1 MQIFPYI
8 LVYLGAGLM
17 VYNIYGF
24 VRFARKMKSRAGMNG
39 EVRILYIPIF
49 LLLMFLLGYLLVAVF
64 GKVDWIIS
72 GILFGGS
79 IFVQIVYILLDRI
92 TGRIIESEQL
102 EVELKAAEE
111 TNREKNAFL
120 ASISHEM
127 RTPMNMILGLD
138 SLALK
143 NPELAPETRDQLE
156 KIGRSGRHLMGL
168 INNILEMQ
176 SMESGR
182 IAARQEIFSLE
193 EAVGQVSAI
202 AETMCGEKRLTYRAE
217 IAEGLPERVRGDAMM
232 LKQVL
237 LALLDNAVKFTDAPG
252 QVLFI
257 AEKSEDA
264 GEKGCRMRFRV
275 KDTGIGIAPEF
286 LPKVFELFAQEDGSY
301 TNRFGG
307 SGLGLPAAKQKT
319 ELMGGEISVTS
330 EKNRG
335 TEFTVTLCFPAEEEK
350 APAGADQEP
359 DAFSLQGRRI
369 LIVDDVE
376 DNAEIAADLL
386 ELEGAES
393 ERAENGQAALDL
405 FSSSGPGY
413 YDAVLMDLRMP
424 VMDGMECARRI
435 RALNRADAKTI
446 PIIALTANS
455 SETDIQQSLEAG
467 MNAHLVKPAD
477 AEQMYVTLREWIGK
491 AQEPGKEGGSND

>member
-143 NPELAPETRDQLE
+143 NPELAPETRGQLE

-182 IAARQEIFSLE
+182 IAAGILMGKLRNPNSADQ
-193 EAVGQVSAI
+193 QV
-202 AETMCGEKRLTYRAE
+202 RLT
-217 IAEGLPERVRGDAMM
+217 LSLVER
-232 LKQVL
+232 
-237 LALLDNAVKFTDAPG
+237 
-252 QVLFI
+252 
-257 AEKSEDA
+257 
-264 GEKGCRMRFRV
+264 
-275 KDTGIGIAPEF
+275 
-286 LPKVFELFAQEDGSY
+286 
-301 TNRFGG
+301 
-307 SGLGLPAAKQKT
+307 
-319 ELMGGEISVTS
+319 
-330 EKNRG
+330 
-335 TEFTVTLCFPAEEEK
+335 
-350 APAGADQEP
+350 
-359 DAFSLQGRRI
+359 
-369 LIVDDVE
+369 
-376 DNAEIAADLL
+376 
-386 ELEGAES
+386 ES
-393 ERAENGQAALDL
+393 A
-405 FSSSGPGY
+405 
-413 YDAVLMDLRMP
+413 
-424 VMDGMECARRI
+424 
-435 RALNRADAKTI
+435 
-446 PIIALTANS
+446 
-455 SETDIQQSLEAG
+455 
-467 MNAHLVKPAD
+467 
-477 AEQMYVTLREWIGK
+477 
-491 AQEPGKEGGSND
+491 

>member
-1 MQIFPYI
+1 MMQIFPYI

-79 IFVQIVYILLDRI
+79 IFVQMVYSLLDRI

-264 GEKGCRMRFRV
+264 GEKGC
-275 KDTGIGIAPEF
+275 A
-286 LPKVFELFAQEDGSY
+286 
-301 TNRFGG
+301 
-307 SGLGLPAAKQKT
+307 SG
-319 ELMGGEISVTS
+319 
-330 EKNRG
+330 
-335 TEFTVTLCFPAEEEK
+335 
-350 APAGADQEP
+350 
-359 DAFSLQGRRI
+359 
-369 LIVDDVE
+369 
-376 DNAEIAADLL
+376 
-386 ELEGAES
+386 
-393 ERAENGQAALDL
+393 
-405 FSSSGPGY
+405 
-413 YDAVLMDLRMP
+413 
-424 VMDGMECARRI
+424 
-435 RALNRADAKTI
+435 
-446 PIIALTANS
+446 
-455 SETDIQQSLEAG
+455 
-467 MNAHLVKPAD
+467 
-477 AEQMYVTLREWIGK
+477 
-491 AQEPGKEGGSND
+491 